1 MNEFKIINK
10 YFSPLIKKNSGAFNL
25 KDDIFYDKFK
35 KLGVTIDTYIEKKH
49 FINFNKP
56 HLVIKKTLRSSLSD
70 LLCKGIIPKY
80 YFFSVAGNNY
90 HLNKIK
96 LQKINSALKQEQR
109 KFNIN
114 LAGGDTTHS
123 NVLTLT
129 YCFIGYSKYLPVLRN
144 NAKLNDDIYITNN
157 IGDSFMGLLALKK
170 KLKLNNSLKK
180 YFINK
185 YYLPNLPNLFS
196 KKISL
201 FANSSIDISDGFL
214 QDLNHILYNSNFSA
228 NIFFDK
234 IPIST
239 YLKKF
244 LKKFNK
250 DKINY
255 ISKGDD
261 YQILFTASKN
271 NRRRIKKF
279 SRLTKTK
286 VSIVGVITKKKSLKS
301 KPSIKN
307 VAKNVKIQG
316 FLHKFR

>member
-1 MNEFKIINK
+1 
-10 YFSPLIKKNSGAFNL
+10 
-25 KDDIFYDKFK
+25 
-35 KLGVTIDTYIEKKH
+35 
-49 FINFNKP
+49 
-56 HLVIKKTLRSSLSD
+56 
-70 LLCKGIIPKY
+70 
-80 YFFSVAGNNY
+80 
-90 HLNKIK
+90 
-96 LQKINSALKQEQR
+96 
-109 KFNIN
+109 
-114 LAGGDTTHS
+114 
-123 NVLTLT
+123 
-129 YCFIGYSKYLPVLRN
+129 
-144 NAKLNDDIYITNN
+144 
-157 IGDSFMGLLALKK
+157 MGLLALKK